1 VVAARLDVLAIGNA
15 IVDVIAPADEALVE
29 CAGLVKGSMR
39 LLGEAQA
46 LDLHARMSG
55 AREISGG
62 SAANTAVGLAA
73 LGGRAG
79 FIGQVGDDRLGALF
93 TRELREAGIDYS
105 TPANGEGV
113 ATARCLILVTEDA
126 QRSMCTFPGA
136 AHLLSPDMI
145 DADQVRDSAIL
156 YLEGYLWDSPIAR
169 SAMEHAIAAAHRAG
183 RKVALTPSDIA
194 CIRREHDR
202 FTRLLTEGKID
213 MLFLNE
219 VELMALAA
227 TEDAAAAIDLI
238 SPQVELLVVTHG
250 AAGATAIYRG
260 TRVSAPAEPT
270 ERVVDTTGAG
280 DLFAAGFL
288 YGHARGEPLAEC
300 LRVGAIA
307 AAEVIS
313 HFGARPEADL
323 KALIAR

>member
-1 VVAARLDVLAIGNA
+1 MAAARLDVLAIGNA
-15 IVDVIAPADEALVE
+15 IVDVIAPADETLVE
-29 CAGLVKGSMR
+29 GAGLVKGSMR
-39 LLGEAQA
+39 LLCEAEA
-46 LDLHARMSG
+46 LDLHARMAG

-73 LGGRAG
+73 LGGKAG
-79 FIGQVGDDRLGALF
+79 FVGQVGDDRLGALF
-93 TRELREAGIDYS
+93 TRELHDAGIEYA
-105 TPANGEGV
+105 TPANGDGV
-113 ATARCLILVTEDA
+113 ATARCLILVTDDA
-126 QRSMCTFPGA
+126 QRSMCTFGGA

-169 SAMEHAIAAAHRAG
+169 SAMEHAIAIAHSSG

-194 CIRREHDR
+194 CIRRENDR
-202 FTRLLTEGKID
+202 FTRLLGEGKID

-219 VELMALAA
+219 VELAALAD
-227 TEDAAAAIDLI
+227 TDDPETAIAKV
-238 SPQVELLVVTHG
+238 SEQVELLVVTHG
-250 AAGATAIYRG
+250 AEGATAIHRG
-260 TRVSAPAEPT
+260 VRVSAPAQPI

-288 YGHARGEPLAEC
+288 YGHTRGEPLAES
-300 LRVGAIA
+300 LRLGAVA

-313 HFGARPEADL
+313 HFGARPQADL

>member
-1 VVAARLDVLAIGNA
+1 MAAPRLDVLAIGNA

-29 CAGLVKGSMR
+29 GAGLVKGSMR
-39 LLGEAQA
+39 LLCEAEA
-46 LDLHARMSG
+46 LDLHARMTG

-73 LGGRAG
+73 LGGKVG
-79 FIGQVGDDRLGALF
+79 FVGQVGDDRLGALF
-93 TRELREAGIDYS
+93 TRELHDAGIEYA
-105 TPANGEGV
+105 TPPDPDGV
-113 ATARCLILVTEDA
+113 ATARCLILVTDDA
-126 QRSMCTFPGA
+126 QRSMCTFGGA
-136 AHLLSPDMI
+136 AHLLSPEMI
-145 DADQVRDSAIL
+145 DEQQVRDSAIL

-169 SAMEHAIAAAHRAG
+169 AAMEHAIAIAHEAG

-202 FTRLLTEGKID
+202 FTRLLSEGKID

-219 VELMALAA
+219 IELAALADVDDV
-227 TEDAAAAIDLI
+227 EAAIAKL
-238 SPQVELLVVTHG
+238 SAQVELLVVTHG
-250 AAGATAIYRG
+250 AEGATAIHEG
-260 TRVSAPAEPT
+260 ARVNAPAEPID
-270 ERVVDTTGAG
+270 RVVDTTGAG

-300 LRVGAIA
+300 LRLGAIA
-307 AAEVIS
+307 AGEVIS

-323 KALIAR
+323 KALITR

>member
-1 VVAARLDVLAIGNA
+1 VAAPRLDVLAIGNA

-29 CAGLVKGSMR
+29 GAGLVKGSMR
-39 LLGEAQA
+39 LLCEAEA
-46 LDLHARMSG
+46 LNLHARMAG

-62 SAANTAVGLAA
+62 SAANTAVGIAA
-73 LGGRAG
+73 LGGKAG
-79 FIGQVGDDRLGALF
+79 FVGQVGDDRLGALF
-93 TRELREAGIDYS
+93 TRELHDAGIEYVTRPDADG
-105 TPANGEGV
+105 T
-113 ATARCLILVTEDA
+113 ATARCLILVTDDA

-136 AHLLSPDMI
+136 AHLLSPEMI
-145 DADQVRDSAIL
+145 DAEQVRDSAIL

-169 SAMEHAIAAAHRAG
+169 SAMEHAIAIAHEAG

-202 FTRLLTEGKID
+202 FVRLLADGKID

-219 VELMALAA
+219 VELAALADVDDVETGIA
-227 TEDAAAAIDLI
+227 KLAN
-238 SPQVELLVVTHG
+238 QVELLVVTRG
-250 AAGATAIYRG
+250 ADGATAIHRG
-260 TRVSAPAEPT
+260 ERVCAPAEPIDQ
-270 ERVVDTTGAG
+270 VVDTTGAG

-288 YGHARGEPLAEC
+288 YGHSHGAPLAEC
-300 LRVGAIA
+300 LRLGAIA

-323 KALIAR
+323 RALIQR

>member
-1 VVAARLDVLAIGNA
+1 MAAARLDVLAIGNA
-15 IVDVIAPADEALVE
+15 IVDVIAPADEALVQG
-29 CAGLVKGSMR
+29 AGLVKGSMR
-39 LLGEAQA
+39 LLCEAEA
-46 LDLHARMSG
+46 LDLHARMTG

-73 LGGRAG
+73 LGGKAG
-79 FIGQVGDDRLGALF
+79 FVGQVGDDRLGALF
-93 TRELREAGIDYS
+93 TRELHDAGIEYA
-105 TPANGEGV
+105 TAANSDGV
-113 ATARCLILVTEDA
+113 ATARCLILVTDDA

-136 AHLLSPDMI
+136 AHLLSPEMI

-156 YLEGYLWDSPIAR
+156 YLEGYLWDSPVAR
-169 SAMEHAIAAAHRAG
+169 SAMEHAVAIAHQAG

-202 FTRLLTEGKID
+202 FARLLAEGKID

-219 VELMALAA
+219 VELAALADTGDVEEA
-227 TEDAAAAIDLI
+227 IAKAAR
-238 SPQVELLVVTHG
+238 QVELLVVTRG
-250 AAGATAIYRG
+250 CDGATAIHRG
-260 TRVSAPAEPT
+260 ERVSAPAEPV

-288 YGHARGEPLAEC
+288 YGHTRGEPLAES
-300 LRVGAIA
+300 LRLGAIT

-313 HFGARPEADL
+313 HFGARPKADL
-323 KALIAR
+323 KSLIAR

>member
-1 VVAARLDVLAIGNA
+1 MATALDVLAIGNA
-15 IVDVIAPADEALVE
+15 IVDVIAPADEALVAG
-29 CAGLVKGSMR
+29 AGLVKGSMR
-39 LLGEAQA
+39 LLCEAEA
-46 LDLHARMSG
+46 LNLHARMAG
-55 AREISGG
+55 ALEISGG

-73 LGGRAG
+73 LGGKAG
-79 FIGQVGDDRLGALF
+79 FVGQVGDDRLGALF
-93 TRELREAGIDYS
+93 TRELHEAGIEYA
-105 TPANGEGV
+105 TPVNSAGI
-113 ATARCLILVTEDA
+113 ATARCLILVTDDA

-136 AHLLSPDMI
+136 AHLLSPDLI

-169 SAMEHAIAAAHRAG
+169 SAMEHAIAIAHEAG

-202 FTRLLTEGKID
+202 FIRLLAEGKID

-219 VELMALAA
+219 VELAALADSDDPE
-227 TEDAAAAIDLI
+227 TAIAGL
-238 SPQVELLVVTHG
+238 SEQVELLVVTHG
-250 AAGATAIYRG
+250 GEGATAIHRG
-260 TRVSAPAEPT
+260 ERVSAPAQPI

-288 YGHARGEPLAEC
+288 YGHSHGAPLAES
-300 LRVGAIA
+300 LRLGAVA

-313 HFGARPEADL
+313 HFGARPQVDL
-323 KALIAR
+323 KSLIAR

>member
-1 VVAARLDVLAIGNA
+1 MLAIGNA
-15 IVDVIAPADEALVE
+15 IVDVIAPADEALVAG
-29 CAGLVKGSMR
+29 AGLVKGSMR
-39 LLGEAQA
+39 LLCEAEA
-46 LDLHARMSG
+46 LDLHARMVG

-73 LGGRAG
+73 LGGKAG
-79 FIGQVGDDRLGALF
+79 FVGQVGNDRLGALF
-93 TRELREAGIDYS
+93 TRELHDAGIEYLTSPD
-105 TPANGEGV
+105 GDGV
-113 ATARCLILVTEDA
+113 ATARCLILVTDDA

-169 SAMEHAIAAAHRAG
+169 SAMEHAIAIAHEAG

-202 FTRLLTEGKID
+202 FTRLLAEGKVD

-219 VELMALAA
+219 VELTALA
-227 TEDAAAAIDLI
+227 DIGDVGSAIAKLAD
-238 SPQVELLVVTHG
+238 QVELLVVTHG
-250 AAGATAIYRG
+250 PEGSTAIHRG
-260 TRVSAPAEPT
+260 ERVSAPAEPI
-270 ERVVDTTGAG
+270 EQVVDTTGAG

-288 YGHARGEPLAEC
+288 YGHARGEPLAKS
-300 LRVGAIA
+300 LRLGAIA

-313 HFGARPEADL
+313 HFGARPQADL

>member
-1 VVAARLDVLAIGNA
+1 MAAPRLDVLAIGNA

-29 CAGLVKGSMR
+29 GAGLVKGSMR
-39 LLGEAQA
+39 LLCEAEA
-46 LDLHARMSG
+46 LDLHARMTG

-73 LGGRAG
+73 LGGKVG
-79 FIGQVGDDRLGALF
+79 FVGQVGDDRLGALF
-93 TRELREAGIDYS
+93 TRELHDAGIEYA
-105 TPANGEGV
+105 TPPDPDGV
-113 ATARCLILVTEDA
+113 ATARCLILVTDDA
-126 QRSMCTFPGA
+126 QRSMCTFGGA
-136 AHLLSPDMI
+136 AHLLSPEMI
-145 DADQVRDSAIL
+145 DEQQVRDSAIL

-169 SAMEHAIAAAHRAG
+169 AAMVHAIATAHEAG

-202 FTRLLTEGKID
+202 FVRLLADGKID

-219 VELMALAA
+219 VELAALA
-227 TEDAAAAIDLI
+227 DADDVETAIAKLAG
-238 SPQVELLVVTHG
+238 QVELLVVTHG
-250 AAGATAIYRG
+250 AEGATAIHDG
-260 TRVSAPAEPT
+260 ERVDAPAVPID
-270 ERVVDTTGAG
+270 RVVDTTGAG

-300 LRVGAIA
+300 LRLGAIA

>member
-1 VVAARLDVLAIGNA
+1 MAAARLDVLAIGNA
-15 IVDVIAPADEALVE
+15 IVDVIAPADEALVDE
-29 CAGLVKGSMR
+29 AGLVKGSMR
-39 LLGEAQA
+39 LLCETEA
-46 LDLHARMSG
+46 LDLHARMTG

-73 LGGRAG
+73 LGGKAG
-79 FIGQVGDDRLGALF
+79 FVGQVGDDRLGALF
-93 TRELREAGIDYS
+93 TRELHEAGIEYA
-105 TPANGEGV
+105 TPANADGV
-113 ATARCLILVTEDA
+113 ATARCLILVTDDA
-126 QRSMCTFPGA
+126 QRSMCTFGGA

-169 SAMEHAIAAAHRAG
+169 SAMEHAIAIAHEAG

-202 FTRLLTEGKID
+202 FTRLLAERKID

-219 VELMALAA
+219 VELAALAD
-227 TEDAAAAIDLI
+227 TDDPDAAIAAVSD
-238 SPQVELLVVTHG
+238 QVELLVVTHG
-250 AAGATAIYRG
+250 AEGATAIHG
-260 TRVSAPAEPT
+260 GERVSVPAQSIA
-270 ERVVDTTGAG
+270 RVVDTTGAG

-288 YGHARGEPLAEC
+288 YGHARGEPLAES
-300 LRVGAIA
+300 LHLGAVA
-307 AAEVIS
+307 AVEVIS